1 MSDPTN
7 QYKHPVYPVE
17 ATRRG
22 EIYALAHGYI
32 LSEKGIVY
40 QQDGKDQRTYRGF
53 YRFYFS
59 NRVAVDAWLKQN
71 GITELT
77 EPGRRRYYRR

>member
-22 EIYALAHGYI
+22 ELYALAHGYY
-32 LSEKGIVY
+32 LSDKGIVY
-40 QQDGKDQRTYRGF
+40 QKDGKDVKTYRGF
-53 YRFYFS
+53 YKFYFL
-59 NRVAVDAWLKQN
+59 NRRIVDAWLREKK
-71 GITELT
+71 ILK
-77 EPGRRRYYRR
+77 